1 MRANQIHPSPPV
13 YRRCA
18 VPRVCEATRVERK
31 SLGRLTVRVCVRV
44 RELPPL
50 NGVVNEWSRSLARG
64 HAHQGAECYI

>member
-1 MRANQIHPSPPV
+1 M
-13 YRRCA
+13 
-18 VPRVCEATRVERK
+18 ERK